1 MVREGVVAAGVVSL
15 SGIPTQNQ
23 TLAVNVTDVDG
34 ISAGAPIVYRWQ
46 QSADNGVTW
55 SDILGEANSSLSLQQ
70 PYVGRLVRAGVSY
83 TDAAGMQSKRSA
95 PQLQQWA
102 TSMTW
107 ALPAL
112 RVPPFRGRR

>member
-46 QSADNGVTW
+46 HSADNGVTW
-55 SDILGEANSSLSLQQ
+55 FDILGEATGSLSC
-70 PYVGRLVRAGVSY
+70 
-83 TDAAGMQSKRSA
+83 
-95 PQLQQWA
+95 A
-102 TSMTW
+102 TG
-107 ALPAL
+107 L
-112 RVPPFRGRR
+112 RRQARTGRRELHRCRRKCKASVQLRNRSSDQR